1 MPALGSLSSIQHT
14 PIEEGV
20 DPHMWQL
27 LAKAVIS
34 GVVVVAASEAAKRS
48 SIWGAVLV
56 SLPLTSILA
65 LTWLWI
71 DTRDIE
77 AVMALSWSI
86 LWIVAPSVVLFV
98 ALPLLLRAGAPFAVA
113 LPLACGIM
121 VVAYAG
127 YVIVLERFGIGT

>member
-1 MPALGSLSSIQHT
+1 
-14 PIEEGV
+14 
-20 DPHMWQL
+20 MWQL

-48 SIWGAVLV
+48 SVWGAVLV

-65 LTWLWI
+65 LAWLWI
-71 DTRDIE
+71 DTRDVE

-86 LWIVAPSVVLFV
+86 LWIVVPSVVLFV
-98 ALPLLLRAGAPFAVA
+98 ALPLLLKVGAPFIVA
-113 LPLACGIM
+113 LPLACAIM

-127 YVIVLERFGIGT
+127 YVVVLERFGIGT